1 MKKVLPPL
9 FSRGASE
16 ISTESEMPPQEKLPT
31 ADGRVLGDLSSKDA
45 SPDGLSASASSE
57 AGFPMKNGLKSGD
70 QEDDPERPKDIDFDD
85 LLPHI
90 GEFGTYQRI
99 LFVLMIPFAFF
110 VAWVY
115 FSQIFI
121 TLVPEE
127 HWCRVPELENL
138 TVEERIALAIPVD
151 ENGHSKC
158 TMYDVNYTEIIL
170 NGIRDADPSWPTK
183 GCSHGWE
190 FNFTDIPYET
200 VATELGWVCEQ
211 SALPTTAQSVFFV
224 GAIFGGLLFGWIAD
238 RYGRIPAL
246 VGANITG
253 FLAGVATVLA
263 NSFWEFA
270 LCRFFVGFAFD
281 NCFTMMYILVLE
293 YVGPKWRTF
302 VANMSIALFFT
313 FAACVLPWIAYF
325 LADWRMTCIAI
336 SVPLVLAVAAPWL
349 VPESARWLVS
359 QGQVEKAIKILGKFE
374 RMNGTKVPDN
384 VYQQFRE
391 TCARVCK
398 EQEADKT
405 YSVVDLFR
413 SPRLRNITILLILI
427 WMAISLVFDG
437 HVRNVNNLGLDV
449 FMTFTI
455 AAFTE
460 LPADTFLTLV
470 LDRWGRRWLACGTMV
485 ISGIFSIWA
494 SAVSNNI
501 YSATL
506 AIVGRF
512 WVNISYNI
520 GLQYAA
526 EVLPTVVRAQG
537 VALIH
542 IMGYVAS
549 ILAPFVVYL
558 DIVSSILPLLV
569 LGTMGILGG
578 LLTLLLP
585 ETLDKD
591 LPQTLQDGEDFGK
604 DQKLWDMPCLSKKKP
619 ADVEVPPV
627 AIFRSFERSSLRSS
641 MRASTRGET
650 LRSSMIQRSS
660 IRSRKSVNAATE
672 AENK

>member
-1 MKKVLPPL
+1 
-9 FSRGASE
+9 
-16 ISTESEMPPQEKLPT
+16 MPPQEKFPVS
-31 ADGRVLGDLSSKDA
+31 AGVSGNLSPQDA
-45 SPDGLSASASSE
+45 SPDGGLSASASSD
-57 AGFPMKNGLKSGD
+57 GLSSVKGRKSGD
-70 QEDDPERPKDIDFDD
+70 DQDDQEQPKDIDFDD
-85 LLPHI
+85 LLPHV

-121 TLVPEE
+121 TLVPEK

-138 TVEERIALAIPVD
+138 PVEERIALAIPVGED
-151 ENGHSKC
+151 GYSKC
-158 TMYDVNYTEIIL
+158 TMYDVNYTELLL
-170 NGIRDADPSWPTK
+170 NGIREADPNWPTK

-200 VATELGWVCEQ
+200 VATELGWVCEH

-224 GAIFGGLLFGWIAD
+224 GAIFGGLIFGWIAD

-246 VGANITG
+246 VGANVTG

-263 NSFWEFA
+263 GSFWEFA

-281 NCFTMMYILVLE
+281 NCFTMMYIL
-293 YVGPKWRTF
+293 
-302 VANMSIALFFT
+302 
-313 FAACVLPWIAYF
+313 ACILPWIAYF
-325 LADWRMTCIAI
+325 LANWRLTCITI
-336 SVPLVLAVAAPWL
+336 SVPLALAVAAPWL

-359 QGQVEKAIKILGKFE
+359 QGQVEKAIGILGKFE
-374 RMNGTKVPDN
+374 RMNGTKVPEN

-405 YSVVDLFR
+405 YSVVDLFK
-413 SPRLRNITILLILI
+413 SPRLRNVTILLIII
-427 WMAISLVFDG
+427 WMVISLVFDG

-449 FMTFTI
+449 FVTFTI

-494 SAVSNNI
+494 SAISNNI

-558 DIVSSILPLLV
+558 DTVSPILPLLV
-569 LGTMGILGG
+569 LGVMGILGG

-604 DQKLWDMPCLSKKKP
+604 NQKLWDMPCLSKKKP
-619 ADVEVPPV
+619 DVEAPPV
-627 AIFRSFERSSLRSS
+627 AVFRSFERSSFRSS
-641 MRASTRGET
+641 MRASIRGET

-672 AENK
+672 ESKCGELKRAKSK

>member
-1 MKKVLPPL
+1 
-9 FSRGASE
+9 
-16 ISTESEMPPQEKLPT
+16 MPPQEKLS
-31 ADGRVLGDLSSKDA
+31 AANGRVLGDLSSKDT
-45 SPDGLSASASSE
+45 SPESGLSASASSE
-57 AGFPMKNGLKSGD
+57 TGFPAAKSDRKSGD
-70 QEDDPERPKDIDFDD
+70 QEDDPEQPKDLDFDD
-85 LLPHI
+85 LLPHV

-121 TLVPEE
+121 TLVPEK

-138 TVEERIALAIPVD
+138 TVEERMALAIPVD
-151 ENGHSKC
+151 GDGYSKC

-170 NGIRDADPSWPTK
+170 NEIREADPSWPTK

-190 FNFTDIPYET
+190 FNFSDIPYET
-200 VATELGWVCEQ
+200 VATELGWVCEH
-211 SALPTTAQSVFFV
+211 SALPTAAQSVFFV

-246 VGANITG
+246 VGANVTG

-263 NSFWEFA
+263 DSFWKFA

-313 FAACVLPWIAYF
+313 FAACILPWIAYF
-325 LADWRMTCIAI
+325 LANWRMTCIAI

-359 QGQVEKAIKILGKFE
+359 QGQVEKAIEILGKFE

-384 VYQQFRE
+384 VYQQFR
-391 TCARVCK
+391 
-398 EQEADKT
+398 
-405 YSVVDLFR
+405 
-413 SPRLRNITILLILI
+413 
-427 WMAISLVFDG
+427 
-437 HVRNVNNLGLDV
+437 
-449 FMTFTI
+449 
-455 AAFTE
+455 
-460 LPADTFLTLV
+460 
-470 LDRWGRRWLACGTMV
+470 
-485 ISGIFSIWA
+485 
-494 SAVSNNI
+494 
-501 YSATL
+501 SATL

-558 DIVSSILPLLV
+558 DIVSSVLPLLV
-569 LGTMGILGG
+569 LGIMGILGG

-604 DQKLWDMPCLSKKKP
+604 DQKIWDMPFLSK
-619 ADVEVPPV
+619 
-627 AIFRSFERSSLRSS
+627 
-641 MRASTRGET
+641 
-650 LRSSMIQRSS
+650 
-660 IRSRKSVNAATE
+660 
-672 AENK
+672 

>member
-1 MKKVLPPL
+1 
-9 FSRGASE
+9 
-16 ISTESEMPPQEKLPT
+16 MPPQEKYST
-31 ADGRVLGDLSSKDA
+31 SEEAADDLKDA
-45 SPDGLSASASSE
+45 SPDGLSPSASSE
-57 AGFPMKNGLKSGD
+57 SGLPTSEKESSVKERKDEDSKRDD
-70 QEDDPERPKDIDFDD
+70 QQEQQPKDLDFDD
-85 LLPHI
+85 LLPHV
-90 GEFGTYQRI
+90 GEFGVYQKI

-121 TLVPEE
+121 TLVPED

-138 TVEERIALAIPVD
+138 TVEERIALAIPSGED
-151 ENGHSKC
+151 GRSKC
-158 TMYDVNYTEIIL
+158 TMYDVNYTKL
-170 NGIRDADPSWPTK
+170 LSDGIRDVDLKWPTK
-183 GCSHGWE
+183 SCSHGWE

-200 VATELGWVCEQ
+200 VATELGWVCEH
-211 SALPTTAQSVFFV
+211 SALPTTAQSVFFI
-224 GAIFGGLLFGWIAD
+224 GAIFGGLIFGWIAD

-246 VGANITG
+246 VGANVTG

-263 NSFWEFA
+263 GSFWEFA

-313 FAACVLPWIAYF
+313 FAACILPWIAYF

-336 SVPLVLAVAAPWL
+336 SVPLALAIAAPWL

-359 QGQVEKAIKILGKFE
+359 QNRVEKAIEILGKFE
-374 RMNGTKVPDN
+374 RINGTKVPEN
-384 VYQQFRE
+384 VYKQFRE
-391 TCARVCK
+391 TCARMCK

-405 YSVVDLFR
+405 YSVVDLFK
-413 SPRLRNITILLILI
+413 SPRLRNITILLIII

-449 FMTFTI
+449 FMTFTV

-494 SAVSNNI
+494 CAVSNNI

-558 DIVSSILPLLV
+558 DVVSSILPLLL
-569 LGTMGILGG
+569 LGIIGVFGG
-578 LLTLLLP
+578 LLTLFLP

-604 DQKLWDMPCLSKKKP
+604 DQKMWDMPCLSKKKP
-619 ADVEVPPV
+619 VDAEMPPV
-627 AIFRSFERSSLRSS
+627 VTIQRSFTRNSLRSS

-660 IRSRKSVNAATE
+660 IRSRKSVNAAME
-672 AENK
+672 AETK